1 MSVPRPSFS
10 VVITTYEWPGALDV
24 VLRALSEQSGPP
36 FEVVIADD
44 GSGPE
49 TARVVERWQ
58 ESALFTLQHVRQEN
72 DGWRKS
78 RILDL
83 GALAASAD
91 YLVFLDGDCLVRR
104 GFVES
109 VLRAARPGTFLA
121 GKRLHLG
128 EELSRHVLDG
138 TEHVWRWS
146 TARWLLRAPRELF
159 TSHREVGSP
168 TVLVP
173 LRDRSWP
180 WRKKRDFVPPFD
192 GYGFFF
198 GVSRADFE
206 RVNGFDLRFT
216 GWGGED
222 EDIAERLRQ
231 ARPRLRMA
239 RAESDA
245 HPSLASGEEGN
256 DALERASRG
265 GDEGCD
271 AGRGARRAARA
282 RSRGR
287 RAGDAGLGLDDERE
301 GLLRLHAERV
311 RHLQGD
317 AIGAR
322 LLRLADEGAGEL
334 RELDAGAAACRGEA
348 STSRVPRRPSS

>member
-10 VVITTYEWPGALDV
+10 VVITTYEWPEALDV

-58 ESALFTLQHVRQEN
+58 ESPRFALRHVRQEN

-83 GALAASAD
+83 GALATSAD

-222 EDIAERLRQ
+222 EDIAERLRKLGRVC
-231 ARPRLRMA
+231 AWPGPKATLIHLWHPAKKGTMRSNAPLV
-239 RAESDA
+239 AETKDA
-245 HPSLASGEEGN
+245 MQVEALAG
-256 DALERASRG
+256 
-265 GDEGCD
+265 
-271 AGRGARRAARA
+271 
-282 RSRGR
+282 
-287 RAGDAGLGLDDERE
+287 
-301 GLLRLHAERV
+301 
-311 RHLQGD
+311 
-317 AIGAR
+317 
-322 LLRLADEGAGEL
+322 L
-334 RELDAGAAACRGEA
+334 RELEA
-348 STSRVPRRPSS
+348 EVTARATPG